1 MVCINGTNYH
11 RNLFINIK
19 IFYIMIANFVTLLN
33 GLKMIRCIAKKNGPN
48 GPPCVEVAHLHL
60 VTAEALKRGLTTNS
74 VFRTDSCVSRFER
87 VIVPAAPFAAVVEPF
102 AAIRRVVARLPA

>member
-1 MVCINGTNYH
+1 MN
-11 RNLFINIK
+11 R
-19 IFYIMIANFVTLLN
+19 
-33 GLKMIRCIAKKNGPN
+33 KKNGPN
-48 GPPCVEVAHLHL
+48 GPQHVEVRHLHQ
-60 VTAEALKRGLTTNS
+60 VTEEELEHRLAINS